1 MPTSSWPRPQKP
13 RQLFILPL
21 LFLLLLAPLATQA
34 QESRIPSELQQWI
47 PWVLYEQE
55 EVLCTLRAESTTSR
69 YCSWPSSLELSVDDS
84 GGKFSQRWLVETRTL
99 VPLPGNS
106 PLWPKKVTVDGKEIL
121 LSKIKGRPAV
131 WLDSGAHSIRGEFS
145 WATLPEN
152 IYIPPAT
159 GLVQLSVMGKEVQD
173 MQLDTKGKLWFKS
186 QEKVPKKS
194 KESLG
199 VQVFRKIEDGVPL
212 RQELVILLT
221 VSGTPRQITLGLKEN
236 PAFVPL
242 QVISP
247 LPARL
252 DKSGRLTLQ
261 VRPGQWRIKMIL
273 RNTLPSSPKTLTI
286 GNIDGTWPSREIWV
300 FAANPKLRQIS
311 IAGVA
316 AVDPT
321 RTALPKEWQKFPAYL
336 IKSGE
341 SMTLIQKNRGNS
353 SPIPN
358 RLSLKRKIWLDE
370 DGGGLTVKDEIKGIM
385 TKGWRLSTQPSQ
397 LLGRVTVG
405 GSPQLITRLQGSPDS
420 GVEVRQGKLNLTAE
434 SRIQLPVQSGQLQL
448 PALGWN
454 HTVQNLSVELYLPPG
469 WSLLATSGVDK
480 VSTWITRWT
489 LLDIFLV
496 LIIALA
502 TAHILGAGWGVLGLL
517 FLVLSYH
524 QPGSPKYLWLIL
536 LALLAIQKL
545 IIPGTGKQI
554 CKLTIVLILGIL
566 TISAIPFVIHEVRIA
581 IYPQLEYGNGRRIV
595 RQEYRER
602 RRNQD
607 NRVQEEGIAASMD
620 SSSVSQRSPI
630 QKNRYSLAPSK
641 SKAIEIDPKDMI
653 QTGPG
658 LPAWQWKRIH
668 LSWNGPV
675 NPEQKISLYL
685 LSPLNNSIAAL
696 LRVLLLIL
704 FLGGFFRYFLRHPS
718 LKATSPQAPKSPGRA
733 KTALSSKATT
743 TLALFFCLFSL
754 LGPTISTAVAE
765 VPPPEILK
773 ELQNRLLAPPKC
785 GEDCVTINS
794 CTVAIDNNTLLVTLE
809 LDSLIRMAV
818 PLPGKNR
825 FFDQIILDTKTATIL
840 RLDTKQYPLI
850 RVEPGRHTI
859 LLKKELSGL
868 NSLSFSFPLRP
879 ENGQAL
885 LNNWS
890 ISGLYDDGRLDKQLS
905 LKRIASATGDA
916 EGKVRD
922 RNSIEIPAFVRVER
936 RLHMGLKWTVSTRI
950 IRLSPETAIA
960 LDIPLIPGE
969 QVTTAGL
976 QIKDRQLRINM
987 GPEQQSFSFQ
997 SSMNP
1002 VDTLRLNAAK
1012 TTSWT
1017 EVWFL
1022 DVSPIW
1028 HVTAKG
1034 PPEINQT
1041 NPAGKRYPEYH
1052 PYPGETL
1059 DLTISR
1065 PAGIPGPSMTVTSSK
1080 RVIKPGIR
1088 TTETSLFLSLNASR
1102 GLQHSITLPP
1112 GIELQRTII
1121 DGKELSLQLEG
1132 SKLRL
1137 PLLPGKQDIEIGW
1150 RSPHGVATRKLLTE
1164 TVDIGLPSV
1173 NASIELNVPS
1183 SRWILFTGGPR
1194 IGPAVLFWGELLVII
1209 LIAIF
1214 LGQVALTPLG
1224 TLSWLLLSIGLSQ
1237 VPIPVAA
1244 IVVAWLLLLG
1254 LRKKRGHE
1262 IKSATSFNFLQVALV
1277 FLSIL
1282 AMAALFYAIQQGLL
1296 GHPDMQIGGNGS
1308 SGHILRW
1315 YQDRAV
1321 SQLPNAWVISV
1332 PLLAYRI
1339 SMLLWA
1345 LWLAMALLGWIRWGW
1360 QCFSEGTVWK
1370 KPPPRPKKKSMPIRK
1385 RAAPSRSTR
1394 PVKTAKIVVR
1404 KVPVNTAVPSEAR
1417 TQRPKSSQ
1425 TVPKQP

>member
-1 MPTSSWPRPQKP
+1 MHISPWPRPQNP
-13 RQLFILPL
+13 VHLFLLPL
-21 LFLLLLAPLATQA
+21 LFLLLLTPISAQA
-34 QESRIPSELQQWI
+34 QESRIPSELQPWI

-69 YCSWPSSLELSVDDS
+69 YCNWPSSLELSVDDS
-84 GGKFSQRWLVETRTL
+84 GGKFSQQWLVETRSL

-106 PLWPKKVTVDGKEIL
+106 PLWPSNVTVDGKEIL

-131 WLDSGAHSIRGEFS
+131 WLDPGAHSIRGNFS

-159 GLVQLSVMGKEVQD
+159 GLVQLTIMGEKVQN

-186 QEKVPKKS
+186 QKEAPKKS
-194 KESLG
+194 EESLG
-199 VQVFRKIEDGVPL
+199 LQVFRKIDDGVPL

-221 VSGTPRQITLGLKEN
+221 VSGTPRQITLGLKED

-242 QVISP
+242 QVSSP

-286 GNIDGTWPSREIWV
+286 GDIDGTWPSQEIWV
-300 FAANPKLRQIS
+300 FAANPKLRQIN
-311 IAGVA
+311 ITGVSS
-316 AVDPT
+316 VDPT
-321 RTALPKEWQKFPAYL
+321 RTALPREWQQFPAYL

-341 SMTLIQKNRGNS
+341 RMSLSQKNRGNS
-353 SPIPN
+353 SPVPN
-358 RLSLKRKIWLDE
+358 RLSLKRKLWLDE

-385 TKGWRLSTQPSQ
+385 TRGWRLSTLPSQ

-405 GSPQLITRLQGSPDS
+405 GRPQLITRLQGSPES

-434 SRIQLPVQSGQLQL
+434 SRIPIPVQSGQLQL

-454 HTVQNLSVELYLPPG
+454 HTVQNLSVELHLPPG
-469 WSLLATSGVDK
+469 WSLLAASGVDQ

-496 LIIALA
+496 LITALA
-502 TAHILGAGWGVLGLL
+502 TARILGAGWGVLGLL
-517 FLVLSYH
+517 FLVFSYH

-545 IIPGTGKQI
+545 ITPETAKQI
-554 CKLTIVLILGIL
+554 CKVAIIFILGIL

-581 IYPQLEYGNGRRIV
+581 IYPQLEYGNGRRII
-595 RQEYRER
+595 RQQYRES
-602 RRNQD
+602 RNMKD
-607 NRVQEEGIAASMD
+607 TMVQEEELAAPMVSP
-620 SSSVSQRSPI
+620 SSLAQRTPV
-630 QKNRYSLAPSK
+630 QKNRYSLAPTK
-641 SKAIEIDPKDMI
+641 NKAIEIDPKDMI

-658 LPAWQWKRIH
+658 LPAWEWKKIY

-675 NPEQKISLYL
+675 APEQNISLYL

-696 LRVLLLIL
+696 LRVLLLML
-704 FLGGFFRYFLRHPS
+704 FMGGFFRYFLRHPS
-718 LKATSPQAPKSPGRA
+718 LKAAPPQAPKSSGRA
-733 KTALSSKATT
+733 KTPLSSKAVT

-754 LGPTISTAVAE
+754 LGPMISPAVAE

-785 GEDCVTINS
+785 GKDCVTINS
-794 CTVAIDNNTLLVTLE
+794 CKVAIDNNTLQVTLE
-809 LDSLIRMAV
+809 LDSLIRMAI

-825 FFDQIILDTKTATIL
+825 FFDKIILDAKAADIL
-840 RLDTKQYPLI
+840 RLDTKRYPLI

-879 ENGQAL
+879 ESGQAL

-905 LKRIASATGDA
+905 LKRIAPAAGNTES
-916 EGKVRD
+916 KVRE

-936 RLHMGLKWTVSTRI
+936 SLHMGLKWTVNTRI

-976 QIKDRQLRINM
+976 QIKERQLRINM
-987 GPEQQSFSFQ
+987 GPEQRSFSFQ

-1002 VDTLRLNAAK
+1002 VDKLRLSAAK

-1059 DLTISR
+1059 DLSISR
-1065 PAGIPGPSMTVTSSK
+1065 PAGVPGPSMTVTSSK
-1080 RVIKPGIR
+1080 RVIKPGLR

-1102 GLQHSITLPP
+1102 GLQHTITLPP
-1112 GIELQRTII
+1112 GVELQKSLI

-1132 SKLRL
+1132 TQLTV
-1137 PLLPGKQDIEIGW
+1137 PILPGKQDIEIGW
-1150 RSPHGVATRKLLTE
+1150 RSPHGVATGKLLTE
-1164 TVDIGLPSV
+1164 TVNIGLPSV
-1173 NASIELNVPS
+1173 NASIELSVPS

-1214 LGQVALTPLG
+1214 LGRVTLTPLG
-1224 TLSWLLLSIGLSQ
+1224 TLQWLLLSIGLSQ

-1244 IVVAWLLLLG
+1244 VVVAWLLLLG

-1277 FLSIL
+1277 CLSLL
-1282 AMAALFYAIQQGLL
+1282 AMAALFFAIQQGLL

-1308 SGHILRW
+1308 NGHLLRW
-1315 YQDRAV
+1315 YQDRADA
-1321 SQLPNAWVISV
+1321 QLPNAWVISV

-1339 SMLLWA
+1339 TMLLWS
-1345 LWLAMALLGWIRWGW
+1345 LWLAMALLNWIRWGW
-1360 QCFSEGTVWK
+1360 QCFSTVTVWK
-1370 KPPPRPKKKSMPIRK
+1370 KVPPRPKKKSMPKRRRVVTSHTARQEQTTKTVQRK
-1385 RAAPSRSTR
+1385 KPSSTGVTRVTR
-1394 PVKTAKIVVR
+1394 PQPKKDVK
-1404 KVPVNTAVPSEAR
+1404 
-1417 TQRPKSSQ
+1417 
-1425 TVPKQP
+1425 TVPK